1 MRKNQI
7 FIQRVSC
14 AVLLALPVLFTSCD
28 MLESANKP
36 GAGSDTGALDE
47 PLPRLTSLSLG
58 DDYQFVDSNGKS
70 RPFNSNIFK
79 YTVQLPPVP
88 TEITITAAVDSKDL
102 KIDYATGKTF
112 TPEHGTLSVVSVSNK
127 SGLSGVYFITF
138 KYDSLPVA
146 RLSGIM
152 LSHGAVNDFDEELTE
167 YDVVLPHGDG
177 NIGVFPAGKEAG
189 SLFSYEPAASI
200 SLVDDG
206 TGVLRGTIIINVA
219 CTNHD
224 VGVYTL
230 NFSEPAAPAVTVAVP
245 AAEPAGGYFLE
256 PQTVTLTVDDP
267 EAFIFYSLDATNPE
281 DAHTRR
287 TYTEPVLVPL
297 NTTLKV
303 VAVLFVDD
311 VPLASEMLQET
322 YTLMGA
328 VAMPQAVAAGGSYNE
343 PQTVSLSSM
352 TADAAIYYTTDGSD
366 PVPESS
372 LYAGPITIVENT
384 ELKAYAV
391 KQNMVDSGIMTEAY
405 TLIVVPPAVSPAAG
419 TYAAPQ
425 NLTITCATEG
435 AELYYTLNDAAPPS
449 ESLVRQGPFAL
460 PYTINAVAMNS
471 TLRAYTVKANWND
484 SAVLTAE
491 YIQMVRAALPQASID
506 DSVTL
511 YNPTEVILTCD
522 TDEAEIYY
530 TTDGSVP
537 NAGSTQYTTPVLVNI
552 NTTIKAIAIASGFL
566 DSEIMTKSYRV
577 AAAAPTADPPG
588 GTYPASQS
596 VALSSQTAGAAIY
609 YTTDGSPPSVIS
621 TLYAGPIAVESTTT
635 IKAFAI
641 KSGMNAS
648 NSAEFTYTIS
658 P

>member
-1 MRKNQI
+1 
-7 FIQRVSC
+7 
-14 AVLLALPVLFTSCD
+14 
-28 MLESANKP
+28 
-36 GAGSDTGALDE
+36 
-47 PLPRLTSLSLG
+47 
-58 DDYQFVDSNGKS
+58 
-70 RPFNSNIFK
+70 
-79 YTVQLPPVP
+79 
-88 TEITITAAVDSKDL
+88 
-102 KIDYATGKTF
+102 
-112 TPEHGTLSVVSVSNK
+112 
-127 SGLSGVYFITF
+127 
-138 KYDSLPVA
+138 
-146 RLSGIM
+146 
-152 LSHGAVNDFDEELTE
+152 
-167 YDVVLPHGDG
+167 
-177 NIGVFPAGKEAG
+177 
-189 SLFSYEPAASI
+189 
-200 SLVDDG
+200 
-206 TGVLRGTIIINVA
+206 
-219 CTNHD
+219 
-224 VGVYTL
+224 
-230 NFSEPAAPAVTVAVP
+230 
-245 AAEPAGGYFLE
+245 
-256 PQTVTLTVDDP
+256 
-267 EAFIFYSLDATNPE
+267 
-281 DAHTRR
+281 
-287 TYTEPVLVPL
+287 
-297 NTTLKV
+297 
-303 VAVLFVDD
+303 
-311 VPLASEMLQET
+311 MLQET